1 MSEGTTDAVKVRIDL
16 VIDQAVALGAIVA
29 KDLPSH
35 DGLKTAVALT
45 EAAAR
50 KAASVTAGM
59 KRPWSPHR
67 IPVVFLAAALLGL
80 LAWLYWQFFHVSE
93 LTLALPERDAIAL
106 RDNVTQQ
113 QRLQVKLVNVLGS
126 KEAAEA
132 VGRGAVD
139 VAFVQGGIPI
149 PAGLLRLESPSPEL
163 VLFFLRDGVAG
174 PASVKK
180 VLTSVQGEGS
190 HSVAQAFFGAWGVA
204 GVTYVHEWSQVMA
217 GGDYQVPADVDAVF
231 VVKDPAD
238 EKALAAVE
246 RLERQGLRLVAP
258 KLGVRAS
265 RFDYLRVVELPRGYL
280 RADPPLPLEPVQT
293 YGVSTFL
300 VARKGLT
307 PRLLTQ
313 AAHVLDAHPDSLA
326 ERTVEL
332 TTGEASELFQGV
344 DAFLSIL
351 LNIGLAFLAL
361 LGLDVVAYR
370 RPFHELNSL
379 VSVVSMLQSNKDV
392 LGIADAKVREERLL
406 YLGLCSDLLSLISS
420 VSGYYTQE
428 NSSLLFNNLSEVVHS
443 RCDALKINI
452 QLKVLHAT
460 VPVSGQKL

>member
-1 MSEGTTDAVKVRIDL
+1 MSEAVKVRIDL
-16 VIDQAVALGAIVA
+16 VIDQAVALGAVVA

-35 DGLKTAVALT
+35 DGLRKASALT

-50 KAASVTAGM
+50 KAKRVTAGM

-67 IPVVFLAAALLGL
+67 LPVVFVAAAFVGL
-80 LAWLYWQFFHVSE
+80 LLWLWWEFFHVST
-93 LTLALPERDAIAL
+93 LSLALPERDAVAL
-106 RDNVTQQ
+106 RDNVDHQR
-113 QRLQVKLVNVLGS
+113 RLQVKLVDVLGS
-126 KEAAEA
+126 KEAAEL
-132 VGRGAVD
+132 VGRGEVD
-139 VAFVQGGIPI
+139 VAFVQGGIDI
-149 PAGLLRLESPSPEL
+149 PPGLLRLESPSPEL
-163 VLFFLRDGVAG
+163 VLFFLRDGLSG
-174 PASVKK
+174 PAAVKK
-180 VLTSVQGEGS
+180 VLTSVQNEGS
-190 HSVAQAFFGAWGVA
+190 HSVARAVFGAWGVD
-204 GVTYVHEWSQVMA
+204 GVTYVHDWSRVMA

-238 EKALAAVE
+238 EKALLAVE
-246 RLERQGLRLVAP
+246 RLERQGLPLVSVP
-258 KLGVRAS
+258 LGVRAN
-265 RFDYLRVVELPRGYL
+265 RFDYLKAVELPAGYL
-280 RADPPLPLEPVQT
+280 RADPPLPAAPVKT
-293 YGVSTFL
+293 FGVSTFL

-313 AAHVLDAHPDSLA
+313 AAHVLDTHPDSLA
-326 ERTVEL
+326 DRTVEL
-332 TTGEASELFQGV
+332 TTGEASELFQGL

-392 LGIADAKVREERLL
+392 LGVTDEAVRAERLL
-406 YLGLCSDLLSLISS
+406 YLGLCSDMLSLISS

-443 RCDALKINI
+443 RCDSLKLNI
-452 QLKVLHAT
+452 QLKILHAM
-460 VPVSGQKL
+460 VPVGQKS

>member
-1 MSEGTTDAVKVRIDL
+1 VKVKIEL
-16 VIDQAVALGAIVA
+16 VIDQAAALGATVTRE
-29 KDLPSH
+29 LPTH
-35 DGLKTAVALT
+35 DGLKQAMAMT

-50 KAASVTAGM
+50 KAQRIAAGM

-67 IPVVFLAAALLGL
+67 LPVVFLAAALLGL
-80 LAWLYWQFFHVSE
+80 VGWLYWQFFHVAALS
-93 LTLALPERDAIAL
+93 LAMPDRDAVAL
-106 RDNVTQQ
+106 RESVAQ
-113 QRLQVKLVNVLGS
+113 QRRLSVRVVEVAGS
-126 KEAAEA
+126 REA
-132 VGRGAVD
+132 VALVDRGEVD
-139 VAFVQGGIPI
+139 LAFVQGGLPI
-149 PAGLLRLESPSPEL
+149 PPGLLRLETPSGEL
-163 VLFFLRDGVAG
+163 VLFFLREGVEG
-174 PASVKK
+174 PASVHR
-180 VLTSVQGEGS
+180 VLTSVEGEGS
-190 HSVAQAFFGAWGVA
+190 HSVARDFFAAWGRE
-204 GVTYVHEWSQVMA
+204 VTYLHEWKALTSSSNFEM
-217 GGDYQVPADVDAVF
+217 PPDVDAVF

-238 EKALAAVE
+238 EKALAGVA
-246 RLERQGLRLVAP
+246 RLARWGFRLVSP
-258 KLGVRAS
+258 DLGVRAS
-265 RFDYLRVVELPRGYL
+265 RLDYLARTELPPGYLRV
-280 RADPPLPLEPVQT
+280 DPPLPVSTVKT

-300 VARKGLT
+300 VARRGLT

-313 AAHVLDAHPDSLA
+313 AAHVIDAHPDALSS
-326 ERTVEL
+326 RTVEL
-332 TTGEASELFQGV
+332 SAGEASELFQGV

-392 LGIADAKVREERLL
+392 LGPMEPRVRRERLL

-452 QLKVLHAT
+452 QLKVLHASVAVDQT
-460 VPVSGQKL
+460 